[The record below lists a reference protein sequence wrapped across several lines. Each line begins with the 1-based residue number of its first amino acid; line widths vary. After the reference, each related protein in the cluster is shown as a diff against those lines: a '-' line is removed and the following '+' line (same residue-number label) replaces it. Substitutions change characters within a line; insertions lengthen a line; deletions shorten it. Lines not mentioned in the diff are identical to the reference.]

1 MPEAP
6 KERKPMIEHLPQD
19 WRDATLLGCL
29 LTKAG
34 TTPVLV
40 SGAAAVEFYTLVKIA
55 YSWA

>member
-1 MPEAP
+1 
-6 KERKPMIEHLPQD
+6 MIEHLPQD